1 MNVMRLV
8 TACLLFTTAAIAQEP
23 TQDDFAAVSAMW
35 RELDAGR
42 YLAAD
47 AAVHGK
53 AFGPDGKPKPGSIY
67 DEWAQIQGL
76 LTGEPAPP
84 APDGDAPAPAA
95 ADLAALAGATTRNA
109 IDAIVERAKTTR
121 LVILNE
127 DHGSPRDR
135 AFALMVARALRP
147 LGYDVLGIETL
158 HNAADDGEAAA
169 MMAALTRNG
178 HAGRNTGVYL
188 RDPVFADFLRQ
199 SLALGYRPVAYEITD
214 HNRTSDVEARIAQRE
229 QAQADQVVR
238 RALDA
243 HPASKVLL
251 YVGFHHATERPQGE
265 SKRHWL
271 ATRLKRMTGIDP
283 LTIDQTTF
291 NAYGAGDLPLYE
303 RIADRAGTTPSVLMA
318 RGKPLVVGHYA
329 GLVDLQVVHP
339 RTTRIAGRPDWLAAM
354 GRTLAPIPADLLP
367 TQGTRLVQAFIAS
380 EGDDTIP
387 IDQILVTAGKTPPAL
402 MLPSPGT
409 GAVRYAVQDSTGP

>member
-1 MNVMRLV
+1 MNVIRLIA
-8 TACLLFTTAAIAQEP
+8 ACLLSTAAATAQEP
-23 TQDDFAAVSAMW
+23 TQDDFAAASAMW

-47 AAVHGK
+47 AAVHDK
-53 AFGPDGKPKPGSIY
+53 AFGPDGTPKPGFIY
-67 DEWAQIQGL
+67 DQWAQMQGL

-84 APDGDAPAPAA
+84 APGGDAPAPAA

-135 AFALMVARALRP
+135 AFALTVARALHP

-158 HNAADDGEAAA
+158 NNAADDGEAAA
-169 MMAALTRNG
+169 MMAALARNG

-214 HNRTSDVEARIAQRE
+214 HDRTSDVEARIAQRE

-243 HPASKVLL
+243 HPGSKVLL
-251 YVGFHHATERPQGE
+251 YVGFHHATEHPEGE

-291 NAYGAGDLPLYE
+291 NAYGAGDVALYD
-303 RIADRAGTTPSVLMA
+303 RIADRAGKTPSVLMTG
-318 RGKPLVVGHYA
+318 GKPLVVGHYA

-354 GRTLAPIPADLLP
+354 GRTPTPIPVGLLP

-380 EGDDTIP
+380 EGEDTIP
-387 IDQILVTAGKTPPAL
+387 IDQTLVTAGKTPPAL
-402 MLPSPGT
+402 MLPSSGT
-409 GAVRYAVQDSTGP
+409 GAIRYAVQDLTGP

>member
-8 TACLLFTTAAIAQEP
+8 TACMLFAGAATAQKP
-23 TQDDFAAVSAMW
+23 TQDDFAAASAMW

-47 AAVHGK
+47 AAIHDK
-53 AFGPDGKPKPGSIY
+53 AFGPDGKPKPGFIY
-67 DEWAQIQGL
+67 DQWAQMQGL

-84 APDGDAPAPAA
+84 AQGGEALAPAV

-158 HNAADDGEAAA
+158 NNTADDAEAAA
-169 MMAALTRNG
+169 MMAALARDG

-199 SLALGYRPVAYEITD
+199 SLALGYRPMAYEITD
-214 HNRTSDVEARIAQRE
+214 HDRTSDIEARIAQRE

-251 YVGFHHATERPQGE
+251 YVGFHHATEHPEGE

-291 NAYGAGDLPLYE
+291 NAYGAGDVALYD

-318 RGKPLVVGHYA
+318 GGKPLVVGHYA

-339 RTTRIAGRPDWLAAM
+339 RTTRIAGRPDWLAVM
-354 GRTLAPIPADLLP
+354 GRTPTPIPVELLP
-367 TQGTRLVQAFIAS
+367 AQGTRLVQAFIATQG
-380 EGDDTIP
+380 EDTIP
-387 IDQILVTAGKTPPAL
+387 LDQTLVTAGKTPPAL

-409 GAVRYAVQDSTGP
+409 GAVRYAVQDLTGP

>member
-8 TACLLFTTAAIAQEP
+8 TACLLFTTVAIAQEP

-35 RELDAGR
+35 SELDAGR

-47 AAVHGK
+47 AAVHSK
-53 AFGPDGKPKPGSIY
+53 AFGPDGKPKPGFVY

-158 HNAADDGEAAA
+158 HNAADDGEAVA